1 MYNIKTLS
9 MSIIFSFSLTVSSTT
24 TPQESLPQFEYI
36 KPTPVVIKPTEQV
49 VIKDSK
55 EIKCLAE
62 AIYYE
67 SAQEPYEGKLAVAQ
81 VVLNR
86 VDHPNYPKNICSV
99 VYQKTVNNENIV
111 ICQFSW
117 TCYNHP
123 IKDRHKW
130 EEALIIARKSLTQEV
145 LHVKLAS
152 MKALYFHANYVNPGW
167 NKQRIVARIGNH
179 IFYA

>member
-9 MSIIFSFSLTVSSTT
+9 LSIIFVFLSTVSTLSI
-24 TPQESLPQFEYI
+24 PRESLPSFEYV
-36 KPTPVVIKPTEQV
+36 KSSPV

-55 EIKCLAE
+55 DIKCLAE

-86 VDHPNYPKNICSV
+86 VEHPSYPKNICSV
-99 VYQKTVNNENIV
+99 VYQKTVNSEKLIV
-111 ICQFSW
+111 CQFSW
-117 TCYNHP
+117 TCYKHP
-123 IKDRHKW
+123 TKDWQKW
-130 EEALIIARKSLTQEV
+130 EECLEIARKSLTQDV
-145 LHVKLAS
+145 LHVKLS
-152 MKALYFHANYVNPGW
+152 NKKALYFHANYVNPGW
-167 NKQRIVARIGNH
+167 NKNRIVARIGNH